1 MKSITLFILLFIG
14 FSATAQDQFRAD
26 FNYVTFYDPDT
37 KNWADWETA
46 SHTLVFNINANKDIK
61 HYTAQGEVLIY
72 RNMGNLEEDYTA
84 SGKHY
89 QIIEAL
95 DDQGNEIKIQ
105 LFDDPSIG
113 MKIINGEFM
122 VQFAKF

>member
-1 MKSITLFILLFIG
+1 MKSIALFILLFIG
-14 FSATAQDQFRAD
+14 FTAAAQDQFRAD
-26 FNYVTFYDPDT
+26 FNYVAFYDPET
-37 KNWADWETA
+37 ATWSDWETA

-61 HYTAQGEVLIY
+61 HYTAKGEVLIY
-72 RNMGNLEEDYTA
+72 RNMGNLEEDYTS

-95 DDQGNEIKIQ
+95 DDQGNEIRIQ

>member
-37 KNWADWETA
+37 KTWADWETA

>member
-1 MKSITLFILLFIG
+1 MKTITLLALLFIG
-14 FSATAQDQFRAD
+14 LNASAQDQFRAD
-26 FNYVTFYDPDT
+26 FNHVTFYDPET
-37 KNWADWETA
+37 TTWSEWETA

-61 HYTAQGEVLIY
+61 HYTAKGEVLIY

-95 DDQGNEIKIQ
+95 DDQGNEIRIQ
-105 LFDDPSIG
+105 LFDDSSIG

>member
-1 MKSITLFILLFIG
+1 MKTITLLALLFIG
-14 FSATAQDQFRAD
+14 LNASAQDQFRAD
-26 FNYVTFYDPDT
+26 FNHVTFYDPET
-37 KNWADWETA
+37 TTWSEWETA

-61 HYTAQGEVLIY
+61 HYTAKGEVLIY

-95 DDQGNEIKIQ
+95 DDQGNEIRIQ

>member
-1 MKSITLFILLFIG
+1 M
-14 FSATAQDQFRAD
+14 
-26 FNYVTFYDPDT
+26 
-37 KNWADWETA
+37 
-46 SHTLVFNINANKDIK
+46 
-61 HYTAQGEVLIY
+61 IY
-72 RNMGNLEEDYTA
+72 RNMGNLEDDYTT

-95 DDQGNEIKIQ
+95 DDQGNEIRIQ

-122 VQFAKF
+122 VQFAKY

>member
-1 MKSITLFILLFIG
+1 
-14 FSATAQDQFRAD
+14 
-26 FNYVTFYDPDT
+26 
-37 KNWADWETA
+37 
-46 SHTLVFNINANKDIK
+46 
-61 HYTAQGEVLIY
+61 
-72 RNMGNLEEDYTA
+72 MGNLEDDYTT

-122 VQFAKF
+122 VQFAKY

>member
-14 FSATAQDQFRAD
+14 FTAIAQDQFRAD
-26 FNYVTFYDPDT
+26 FNYVAFYDPET
-37 KNWADWETA
+37 TTWSEWETA

-95 DDQGNEIKIQ
+95 DDQGNEIRIQ

>member
-14 FSATAQDQFRAD
+14 FTASAQEQFRAD
-26 FNYVTFYDPDT
+26 FNYVAFYDPETDT
-37 KNWADWETA
+37 WSEWETA
-46 SHTLVFNINANKDIK
+46 SHTLVFNFNANKDIK
-61 HYTAQGEVLIY
+61 HYTAKGEVLIY

-95 DDQGNEIKIQ
+95 DDQGNEIRIQ